1 MNGAAQNE
9 YLVTEVM
16 TATPQKLHLM
26 LVEAAIRSVL
36 KAKKL
41 REQNLSDQAGEAIL
55 RSQEIIAQLIAGINP
70 DPTAAVAR
78 RLASV
83 YNFVYRSLVQAH
95 LQSSS
100 KGLDD
105 ALRVLVAERE
115 TWKQACARFGSTQER
130 APQLAPH
137 VNSYGAATNPAS
149 AGMSFEA

>member
-1 MNGAAQNE
+1 MNVAVQNE

-41 REQNLSDQAGEAIL
+41 REQKANDEAGEAIV
-55 RSQEIIAQLIAGINP
+55 RTQEIVAQLIAGINP
-70 DPTAAVAR
+70 DPAAAVAR

-83 YNFVYRSLVQAH
+83 YNFIFRALVQAH
-95 LQSSS
+95 VQTTS
-100 KGLDD
+100 KGLDE
-105 ALRVLVAERE
+105 ALRVLIAERE
-115 TWKQACARFGSTQER
+115 TWQQACARFGSTQ
-130 APQLAPH
+130 AQSTQLSPH
-137 VNSYGAATNPAS
+137 LGGRGAMDPAAS